1 MYARQAGGGRAHLP
15 KASNHSILGRTAG
28 EKSITWASNCNNN
41 WHLYSIR
48 YLGVPKHL
56 TDITNGTDLQA
67 GDLAPYRTS
76 IPTPKRST
84 LVDFVAAFSHGSA
97 SGAHT
102 QTVRPSQFNTEATS
116 ILDKASHIQRGHPNA
131 MRADLWAHGGEKAAA
146 RGTQPASCLTC
157 SRETLPLKNQ
167 KGEPCARSRTSHC
180 RRCSMY
186 EPSSARHC
194 TTPSSPL
201 P

>member
-1 MYARQAGGGRAHLP
+1 MIHPNCTAGWGKQVWCTVYARQTGGGRAHLP

-84 LVDFVAAFSHGSA
+84 LVDSVAAFPHGSV
-97 SGAHT
+97 SGAHI
-102 QTVRPSQFNTEATS
+102 QTVWPSQFNTEVTS
-116 ILDKASHIQRGHPNA
+116 ILVKECHIWRRNPSTGRTA
-131 MRADLWAHGGEKAAA
+131 LWAHEEEKAAA
-146 RGTQPASCLTC
+146 RGTQPALCLTC
-157 SRETLPLKNQ
+157 SLEILPL
-167 KGEPCARSRTSHC
+167 
-180 RRCSMY
+180 
-186 EPSSARHC
+186 
-194 TTPSSPL
+194 
-201 P
+201 